1 MIKRSIH
8 QEDIMILN
16 ANAPNNRASK
26 HTEQKLTKLER
37 ERDNSTITAGESQL
51 ANFPLLVTN
60 RTTRHKI
67 RKETEDV
74 NNTINQQ
81 DLTDTYTILPP
92 NTNTTHMFFQAP
104 VEHSTG
110 QTVSWAINK

>member
-37 ERDNSTITAGESQL
+37 ERGQLHDYSWGITAG
-51 ANFPLLVTN
+51 
-60 RTTRHKI
+60 
-67 RKETEDV
+67 
-74 NNTINQQ
+74 
-81 DLTDTYTILPP
+81 
-92 NTNTTHMFFQAP
+92 
-104 VEHSTG
+104 
-110 QTVSWAINK
+110 